1 MKTVARF
8 VVILLAL
15 IFVSGGVA
23 TVYSSGQIKAPTRVK
38 GEDPVYP
45 ESARAK
51 KIPPRPVVL
60 EATFS
65 KEGKIEEAKVV
76 KSAHPIL
83 DKIALKAVK
92 GWEYTPLVL
101 NGVAVEYVIIDL
113 TVNFVEPPEKAK
125 KK

>member
-15 IFVSGGVA
+15 IFVSGGVV
-23 TVYSSGQIKAPTRVK
+23 TVYSGGGQIKAPTRVK

-60 EATFS
+60 EAFFS
-65 KEGKIEEAKVV
+65 KDGKIEEAKVV
-76 KSAHPIL
+76 KWAHPIF

-92 GWEYTPLVL
+92 EWEYTPLVL
-101 NGVAVEYVIIDL
+101 GGVAKEFIMDI

>member
-60 EATFS
+60 EATFT
-65 KEGKIEEAKVV
+65 KDGKIRGAKVV
-76 KSAHPIL
+76 KAVHPIL
-83 DKIALKAVK
+83 DQAALKAVK